1 MSEHTATVVWQ
12 RGDQAFTDNAY
23 SRAHRW
29 LFDGGATIEAS
40 AAPDVVPLPMSV
52 AENVD
57 PEEAFVASLASC
69 HMLFFLSLAA
79 KRGYIVD
86 SYTDAALGYTG
97 KNAEGRIAVTKV
109 ILEPKVSFVGDAVPT
124 AGELEKLHH
133 RAHDL
138 CFIAN
143 SVKTEVMTRVTS

>member
-29 LFDGGATIEAS
+29 VFDGGGTIEAS
-40 AAPDVVPLPMSV
+40 ASPDVVPLPMSV

-79 KRGYIVD
+79 KRGYVVD
-86 SYTDAALGYTG
+86 SYTDAALGHTG
-97 KNAEGRIAVTKV
+97 KNEEGRIAVTKV
-109 ILEPKVSFVGDAVPT
+109 TLEPKVSFAGDKVPT
-124 AGELEKLHH
+124 ATELEKLHH
-133 RAHDL
+133 KAHDL

-143 SVKTEVMTRVTS
+143 SVKTEVTVRVTS

>member
-1 MSEHTATVVWQ
+1 MSEHTATVIWE
-12 RGDQAFTDNAY
+12 RGEQAFTDNAY

-29 LFDGGATIEAS
+29 AFDGGATIEAS
-40 AAPDVVPLPMSV
+40 ASPDVVPLPMSV

-79 KRGYIVD
+79 QKSYVVD

-97 KNAEGRIAVTKV
+97 KNEEGRIAVTRV
-109 ILEPKVSFVGDAVPT
+109 TLEPKVTFAGDKIPT
-124 AGELEKLHH
+124 AKEVEMLHH
-133 RAHDL
+133 KAHDL

-143 SVKTEVMTRVTS
+143 SVKTEIDVRVTS

>member
-12 RGDQAFTDNAY
+12 RGDQPFTDNAY

-29 LFDGGATIEAS
+29 VFDGGAAIEAS

-79 KRGYIVD
+79 KKGYVVD
-86 SYTDAALGYTG
+86 TYTDAALGYTG

-109 ILEPKVSFVGDAVPT
+109 SLEPKVSFVGDEVPT

-143 SVKTEVMTRVTS
+143 SVKTEITVRVTS

>member
-1 MSEHTATVVWQ
+1 MSEHTATVIWQ
-12 RGDQAFTDNAY
+12 RGEQAFTDDAY

-29 LFDGGATIEAS
+29 EFDGGAVIDAS

-57 PEEAFVASLASC
+57 PEEAFVAALASC

-79 KRGYIVD
+79 RRGYVVD
-86 SYTDAALGYTG
+86 SYTDAAVGYMG
-97 KNAEGRIAVTKV
+97 KNEAGRTAITRVT
-109 ILEPKVSFVGDAVPT
+109 LEPKVAFSGEAIPT
-124 AGELEKLHH
+124 AAELEKLHH

-138 CFIAN
+138 CYIAN
-143 SVKTEVMTRVTS
+143 SVKTEVTVRVTS

>member
-29 LFDGGATIEAS
+29 VFDGGATIAAS
-40 AAPDVVPLPMSV
+40 ASPDVVPVPLSV

-79 KRGYIVD
+79 QKGYVVD
-86 SYTDAALGYTG
+86 SYTDAALGHTG
-97 KNAEGRIAVTKV
+97 KDEEGRIAVLEV
-109 ILEPKVSFVGDAVPT
+109 ALEPKVSFAGDKIPT
-124 AGELEKLHH
+124 AEDLEKLHH
-133 RAHDL
+133 KAHDL

-143 SVKTEVMTRVTS
+143 SVKTEVTVRVSS

>member
-12 RGDQAFTDNAY
+12 RGDQAFTDNTY
-23 SRAHRW
+23 SRAHQW
-29 LFDGGATIEAS
+29 VFDGGATIEAS

-79 KRGYIVD
+79 KKGYVVD
-86 SYTDAALGYTG
+86 SYSDAALGYTG
-97 KNAEGRIAVTKV
+97 KNEEGRIAITKV
-109 ILEPKVSFVGDAVPT
+109 ILQPKVSFVGDEVPT
-124 AGELEKLHH
+124 AAELEELHH

-143 SVKTEVMTRVTS
+143 SVKTEVVTRVTS